1 MAAVLDTLLPTP
13 DVRERH
19 WIVVRAPAELVFQV
33 ARRFDLQTVPLV
45 HAIFWLRARMMRA
58 GVAGR
63 PRLARLDSASLL
75 QMGWTVL
82 VEEPGR
88 LFIAGAACQPWRANV
103 VFTPVAPDEFA
114 DYAAPDVVKIAWTL
128 ETQPLGAGSTR
139 LATETRAVGT
149 DAGARAKF
157 RRYWRW
163 ARVGIIAIRWLLLPA
178 IRREAERLEQGA
190 RGSRSL
196 RRGQHGSS

>member
-1 MAAVLDTLLPTP
+1 MPAVFDTFLPTS

-19 WIVVRAPAELVFQV
+19 EIVVRAPAELVFQV
-33 ARRFDLQTVPLV
+33 ARRFDMLSVPLV
-45 HAIFWLRARMMRA
+45 HAIFWLRAKVMRA
-58 GVAGR
+58 RHAGQ
-63 PRLARLDSASLL
+63 PRLVRLDSASLV
-75 QMGWTVL
+75 QMGWGVL

-88 LFIAGAACQPWRANV
+88 LFIAGAACQPWRADV
-103 VFTPVAPDEFA
+103 VFAPVAPAEFA
-114 DYAAPDVVKIAWTL
+114 AYAAPDSVKIAWSL

-163 ARVGIIAIRWLLLPA
+163 ARVGIVAIRWLLLPA
-178 IRREAERLEQGA
+178 IRREAERA
-190 RGSRSL
+190 
-196 RRGQHGSS
+196 

>member
-1 MAAVLDTLLPTP
+1 MPDALDTLLPTP

-19 WIVVRAPAELVFQV
+19 AIVVRAPADLVFQV
-33 ARRFDLQTVPLV
+33 ARRFDLQSLPLV
-45 HAIFWLRARMMRA
+45 HAIFWLRTRVMGA
-58 GVAGR
+58 GDAGR
-63 PRLARLDSASLL
+63 PKLARLDSASLL
-75 QMGWTVL
+75 QLGWAVL

-103 VFTPVAPDEFA
+103 VFTPVAPTEFA
-114 DYAAPDVVKIAWTL
+114 DYAAPDAVKIAWTL
-128 ETQPLGAGSTR
+128 ETQPLSAGSTH
-139 LATETRAVGT
+139 LATETRAAGT

-178 IRREAERLEQGA
+178 IRREAERLERVA
-190 RGSRSL
+190 RGSRSS
-196 RRGQHGSS
+196 R